1 MNSYAPGFLPT
12 GGLPENVPEDRVFD
26 IDLFNLQHIDEGYQ
40 EAIMQLQR
48 PDVPKIVWTPKN
60 GGHWIVTRAE
70 AVREV
75 LRNPDQFTS
84 EVIVLP
90 KEAGEKYDFI
100 PTRLDPPHHGAYRSI
115 INRSLNIRQM
125 RHLES
130 KVRETAID
138 LIEPLVAQGHC
149 DFTKDYAE
157 QFPIRIFMSMVD
169 LPLADAPI
177 LMHYAT
183 QILRPAGTTGA
194 EMAESLEAA
203 IKGFYAYLDPVL
215 NARRG
220 KDGTDMISSVI
231 NSDVNG
237 DPMIHSEALNIIAN
251 LLLAGLDTVVSFL
264 SFVMIFLGR
273 NPSHLKQLVDDPEL
287 IPRAVEELLRRFPI
301 VADGRMVAA
310 DMHYDGVTLRKGDM
324 VQVPT
329 AYSGL
334 DPALNDNPW
343 TVDFHRRRPEHNTF
357 GDGPHRC
364 AGMHLARLEITIT
377 LQEWLSRIPVF
388 RLATNAAPQYSSG
401 MVATVKNVPL
411 EWEPA

>member
-1 MNSYAPGFLPT
+1 MNSHAAVIDPV
-12 GGLPENVPEDRVFD
+12 GGIPENVPAERVFD
-26 IDLFNLQHIDEGYQ
+26 IDLFALEGVEQGYQ

-70 AVREV
+70 AVRHV

-90 KEAGEKYDFI
+90 KEAGEIYDFI

-115 INRSLNIRQM
+115 INRSLNIREM
-125 RHLES
+125 RHLEA
-130 KVRETAID
+130 KVRETAIS

-169 LPLADAPI
+169 LPLTDAPI

-183 QILRPAGTTGA
+183 QILRPAGTTIA
-194 EMAESLEAA
+194 EMAKSLDAA
-203 IKGFYAYLDPVL
+203 IKGFYAYLDPIL
-215 NARRG
+215 NERRG
-220 KDGTDMISSVI
+220 KDRTDMISTII
-231 NSDVNG
+231 NSEVNG
-237 DPMIHSEALNIIAN
+237 ALMIHSEALNIIAN

-264 SFVMIFLGR
+264 SFMMIFLGR
-273 NPSHLKQLVDDPEL
+273 NPGHLKQLVDDVDA
-287 IPRAVEELLRRFPI
+287 IPRAVDELLRRFPI

-310 DMHYDGVTLRKGDM
+310 DIEYDGVTLRKGDM
-324 VQVPT
+324 IQVPT

-334 DPALNDNPW
+334 DPELNEDPW
-343 TVDFHRRRPEHNTF
+343 TVDFNRRRPEHNTF
-357 GDGPHRC
+357 GDGVHRC

-377 LQEWLSRIPVF
+377 LQEWLSRIPEF
-388 RLATNAAPQYSSG
+388 RVVPGEAPQYASG
-401 MVATVKNVPL
+401 MVATVKNVHL
-411 EWEPA
+411 EW

>member
-1 MNSYAPGFLPT
+1 MNSYAPGFVPI

-26 IDLFNLQHIDEGYQ
+26 IDLFNLHDVDQGYQ

-48 PDVPKIVWTPKN
+48 PDVPKVVWTPKN

-100 PTRLDPPHHGAYRSI
+100 PTRLDPPQHGAYRSV

-125 RHLES
+125 RNLED
-130 KVRETAID
+130 KVRETAIG

-194 EMAESLEAA
+194 EMAVSLEAA
-203 IKGFYAYLDPVL
+203 IKGFYDYLDPVL
-215 NARRG
+215 NERRG

-231 NSDVNG
+231 NSEVNG
-237 DPMIHSEALNIIAN
+237 EPMIHSEALNIIAN

-273 NPSHLKQLVDDPEL
+273 NPGHLKQLVDDFDA

-310 DMHYDGVTLRKGDM
+310 DMEYDGVTLLKGDM
-324 VQVPT
+324 IQVPT

-334 DPALNDNPW
+334 DPALNEDPW
-343 TVDFHRRRPEHNTF
+343 TVDFNRRRPEHNTF

-364 AGMHLARLEITIT
+364 AGMHLARLEITVT

-388 RLATNAAPQYSSG
+388 HLAADAAPRYASG

-411 EWEPA
+411 EWQPA

>member
-1 MNSYAPGFLPT
+1 MNSHVVATATTSGI
-12 GGLPENVPEDRVFD
+12 PENVPEDRVFD
-26 IDLFNLQHIDEGYQ
+26 IDLFNLHDVDKGYQ
-40 EAIMQLQR
+40 EAILQLQR
-48 PDVPKIVWTPKN
+48 PGVPKIVWTPKN
-60 GGHWIVTRAE
+60 GGHWIVTRAD
-70 AVREV
+70 AVRHV

-100 PTRLDPPHHGAYRSI
+100 PTRLDPPKHGAYRSI

-125 RHLES
+125 RHLEE
-130 KVRETAID
+130 KVRETAIS
-138 LIEPLVAQGHC
+138 LIEPLVAQGRC
-149 DFTKDYAE
+149 EFTKDYAE

-169 LPLADAPI
+169 LPLTDAPI

-183 QILRPAGTTGA
+183 QILRPAGTTGS
-194 EMAESLEAA
+194 EMAKSLEAA
-203 IKGFYAYLDPVL
+203 IKGFYAYLDPIL
-215 NARRG
+215 NERRG
-220 KDGTDMISSVI
+220 KDGADMISSVI
-231 NSDVNG
+231 NSEVNG
-237 DPMIHSEALNIIAN
+237 ELMIHSEALNIIAN

-273 NPSHLKQLVDDPEL
+273 NPGHLKQLVDDFDA

-310 DMHYDGVTLRKGDM
+310 DIEYDGVTLRKGDM

-334 DPALNDNPW
+334 DPELNEDPW
-343 TVDFHRRRPEHNTF
+343 TVDFNRRRPEHNTF
-357 GDGPHRC
+357 GDGVHRC

-388 RLATNAAPQYSSG
+388 HVAANSAPQYASG
-401 MVATVKNVPL
+401 MVATVKNVQL
-411 EWEPA
+411 EWQPA